1 MGAVLLSIMAVRIKI
16 CGFTRASDAEEAI
29 DAGAHLLGFNF
40 WSGSKRYVSPD
51 DAAGWLRTLSTLAVR
66 VGLFVN
72 PTLEEVRRVVGE
84 GIIDVV
90 QLHGDETA
98 DFCGEVERWGPR
110 FLRAFGGG
118 VAASGVRAIEGA
130 PGREVLIDAA
140 VEGAFGGTGVS
151 LNLDLA
157 SELVRRHSGR
167 RVLLAGGLTP
177 LNVAL
182 AVRTVR
188 PSGVD
193 VASGVESSPGVKD
206 AGLMREFCREVRLAA
221 QGF

>member
-1 MGAVLLSIMAVRIKI
+1 MGAFFPSIMAVRIKI
-16 CGFTRASDAEEAI
+16 CGFTRPSDAEAAI

-40 WSGSKRYVSPD
+40 WAGSKRHIRPD
-51 DAAGWLRTLSTLAVR
+51 DAAGWLRTLSALAVR

-84 GIIDVV
+84 GLVDVV

-98 DFCGEVERWGPR
+98 DFCGKVGALGTRV
-110 FLRAFGGG
+110 LRAIR
-118 VAASGVRAIEGA
+118 VRDVSSGDRAIEA
-130 PGREVLIDAA
+130 SSGREVLSDAA

-157 SELVRRHSGR
+157 SELVRRHPGR

-206 AGLMREFCREVRLAA
+206 AGLMRAFCREVRVAE
-221 QGF
+221 QVF

>member
-1 MGAVLLSIMAVRIKI
+1 MAVRVKI
-16 CGFTRASDAEEAI
+16 CGFTRASDAEEAV

-40 WSGSKRYVSPD
+40 WPGSKRYIEPAV
-51 DAAGWLRTLSTLAVR
+51 AAPWLATLSTFVVR

-72 PTLEEVRRVVGE
+72 PALDEVRRVIGR
-84 GIIDVV
+84 GLIDVV
-90 QLHGDETA
+90 QLHGDETPE
-98 DFCGEVERWGPR
+98 FCGEV
-110 FLRAFGGG
+110 
-118 VAASGVRAIEGA
+118 AALGVRVLKAVRVRDVDSGNRALEGIF
-130 PGREVLIDAA
+130 GHEVLIDAA

-157 SELVRRHSGR
+157 SELVQRHLGK

-177 LNVAL
+177 LNVAI

-206 AGLMREFCREVRLAA
+206 VGLMREFCREVRLAS
-221 QGF
+221 QGG

>member
-1 MGAVLLSIMAVRIKI
+1 MAVRIKI
-16 CGFTRASDAEEAI
+16 CGFTQASDAENAI

-40 WSGSKRYVSPD
+40 WPGSKRYVDPES
-51 DAAGWLRTLSTLAVR
+51 ASCWLRTLSTLAVR

-72 PTLEEVRRVVGE
+72 PALDEVRRVVGE
-84 GIIDVV
+84 GLVDVV

-98 DFCGEVERWGPR
+98 EFCGEVGALGVRV
-110 FLRAFGGG
+110 LRAVRVRDS
-118 VAASGVRAIEGA
+118 VAGSRAIETA

-157 SELVRRHSGR
+157 SELVRQHPGR

-193 VASGVESSPGVKD
+193 VASGVESAPGVKD
-206 AGLMREFCREVRLAA
+206 TGLVREFCREVRLAS

>member
-1 MGAVLLSIMAVRIKI
+1 MAVRIKI
-16 CGFTRASDAEEAI
+16 CGFTRASDAEDAV

-40 WSGSKRYVSPD
+40 WPGSKRYVAPNHASP
-51 DAAGWLRTLSTLAVR
+51 WLLSLSTLAVR

-72 PTLEEVRRVVGE
+72 PTLDEVRRVVGE
-84 GIIDVV
+84 GLVDVV
-90 QLHGDETA
+90 QLHGDENLQ
-98 DFCGEVERWGPR
+98 FCEAVAAMGVRL
-110 FLRAFGGG
+110 LRA
-118 VAASGVRAIEGA
+118 VRVRDAASGDRAIESA

-206 AGLMREFCREVRLAA
+206 AGLVREFCREVRLAS